1 MNLGAFSMSLNVKDV
16 DASVDFYERLGFRVI
31 DGGHTSHDFPD
42 KDDQRWRIMQCG
54 GSRIGLFQNMFDAN
68 LMSFA
73 PPDMDRVRAELHKNG
88 VLDKTAAEDGAI
100 MLKDPDGNA
109 LLFDA
114 H

>member
-1 MNLGAFSMSLNVKDV
+1 MNLGAFSISLNVKDV

-31 DGGHTSHDFPD
+31 DGGHTSNDFPD
-42 KDDQRWRIMQCG
+42 QDTQRWRIMQCG
-54 GSRIGLFQNMFDAN
+54 GARVGLFQGMFDAN
-68 LMSFA
+68 LMTFA
-73 PPDMDRVRAELHKNG
+73 PPDMSRVRRALHESG
-88 VLDKTAAEDGAI
+88 VLDQTAAEDGAI